1 MLYKNSQLE
10 FERKK
15 LNQLADRYGIS
26 DERVLK
32 QSQVLDT
39 YINDYNLKTAVT
51 LQFKS

>member
-1 MLYKNSQLE
+1 MIYTESRLE
-10 FERKK
+10 AERKK

-39 YINDYNLKTAVT
+39 YINQYNSKTTFT